1 MIYGISNI
9 IKYFYETTINVVI
22 SILILS
28 IMLYIGIHVFGNI
41 SIPPK
46 TPPKQEV
53 EL

>member
-22 SILILS
+22 TIMVLSIL
-28 IMLYIGIHVFGNI
+28 LYIGVYVFGYI

-46 TPPKQEV
+46 TLPKQEV